1 MLSIRAMAHGDG
13 YLNYLEKE
21 SPGQWVGTGA
31 KILKLDGEVSKD
43 DFHSVRKGLHPETQE
58 KLRIRNVVDRI
69 YNKPWGQEIYKAR
82 ELYDLTISAP
92 KSVSIMSMFD
102 ERISEAHQYAADR
115 VWRGMEHQCG
125 AMVIASFQHHYSR
138 ELDPQ
143 EHTHLV
149 AGNLAFD
156 GEKWRTLH
164 ANNWYRS
171 QQQITEYYR
180 ENLLG
185 TLERQGY
192 RIDYPELAEV
202 PQELIE
208 RFSQRA
214 ESRDSSIAAYV
225 EHFGEEPSNREVAVM
240 VRENREPKQYL
251 PAEEIRERQ
260 LARLEP
266 AEREQLVTVKE
277 RAYEQGEK
285 IHLPRL
291 HDSVESEEALAH
303 RPWRYAE
310 RAKERQRLGV

>member
-1 MLSIRAMAHGDG
+1 MLSIRGIPAGAG
-13 YLNYLEKE
+13 YLNYVGKE
-21 SPGQWVGTGA
+21 AEGRWLGTGA
-31 KILKLDGEVSKD
+31 KILKLPEKVEPKE
-43 DFHSVRKGLHPETQE
+43 FHSVRKGLHPETEE
-58 KLRIRNVVDRI
+58 KLRIREVSDRV
-69 YNKPWGQEIYKAR
+69 YKKPWGEQIYKAK

-92 KSVSIMSMFD
+92 KSVSIMSLFD
-102 ERISEAHQYAADR
+102 ERIIEAHQYAADR
-115 VWRGMEHQCG
+115 VWRAMEHQCG

-138 ELDPQ
+138 QLDPQ

-185 TLERQGY
+185 ALERQGY

-202 PQELIE
+202 PRELID

-225 EHFGEEPSNREVAVM
+225 EHFGDEPSNREIAVM
-240 VRENREPKQYL
+240 IREHREPKQYL
-251 PAEEIRERQ
+251 PAAEIRERQ

-266 AEREQLVTVKE
+266 SEREQLVTVKE
-277 RAYEQGEK
+277 RAWEQGEK

-291 HDSVESEEALAH
+291 SDSVESEEALAH